1 MDVRRGLEL
10 FGYNPKKKIVYE
22 IISNID
28 TEETGGVSF
37 VEFLKIMTD
46 QRRPC
51 DEETKDDIELVFSYF
66 DVDEK
71 GYIDREDLEQ
81 MCLEVG
87 EALSEQEMKDIFEL
101 LDKSGEGKITFNAF
115 HKAMLDAVKKE
126 TKTKKRR

>member
-46 QRRPC
+46 
-51 DEETKDDIELVFSYF
+51 
-66 DVDEK
+66 
-71 GYIDREDLEQ
+71 
-81 MCLEVG
+81 
-87 EALSEQEMKDIFEL
+87 
-101 LDKSGEGKITFNAF
+101 
-115 HKAMLDAVKKE
+115 
-126 TKTKKRR
+126 